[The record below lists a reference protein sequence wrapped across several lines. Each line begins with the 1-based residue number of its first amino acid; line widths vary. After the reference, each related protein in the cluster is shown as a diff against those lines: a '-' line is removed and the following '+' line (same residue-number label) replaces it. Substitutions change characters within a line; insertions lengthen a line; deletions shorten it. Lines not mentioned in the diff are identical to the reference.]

1 MRCPPARATKAPAIR
16 YCIPIGACGT
26 LLWVHHMDI
35 AKPVDRQRQRMT
47 QAAYGA
53 LALVAATFIG
63 IRVWHLQPAA
73 PTVDRA
79 SLWVDTVKRGAMVR
93 QVRGPG
99 TLVPEEVRWIPATTM
114 GRVER
119 IVLRPGTAVDAGT
132 VILEL
137 SNPAL
142 QQEFEEA
149 ALKLR
154 AADAS
159 LANLRAQLANEAL
172 AQEGVV
178 AGIEADHQKATLQAN
193 INRQLADK
201 GLVSTLVVQQSALDA
216 QQLADRLTIARKQ
229 SDGRTQAA
237 AARLAVQQAEVDQ
250 ARAVVVLRQR
260 QVDELHVRAGIAGVL
275 QVVPIEV
282 GQQVAPGTNLARVAD
297 PGRLKAELK
306 IAETQAKDVQI
317 GQRVSVDT
325 RNGLVDGTVSRIDPS
340 VQNGTVTVDVALSGD
355 LPKGARP
362 DLTVDGTIELERLPD
377 VMFVGRPAF
386 IQEQGTIGLFR
397 LQPDGDASRVQ
408 VSLGR
413 SSVNNV
419 EVVSGL
425 QVGDQVVL
433 SDMSSWDAFERVRLK

>member
-1 MRCPPARATKAPAIR
+1 
-16 YCIPIGACGT
+16 
-26 LLWVHHMDI
+26 MDI
-35 AKPVDRQRQRMT
+35 AKPIDRPRQRAT

-53 LALVAATFIG
+53 VALIAAAFIG
-63 IRVWHLQPAA
+63 VRIWQLQPAA
-73 PTVDRA
+73 PAVDRT

-119 IVLRPGTAVDAGT
+119 ILLRPGTSVESGT
-132 VILEL
+132 IILEL
-137 SNPAL
+137 SNPSL
-142 QQEFEEA
+142 QQEFEDA
-149 ALKLR
+149 SLKLR
-154 AADAS
+154 AAEAS
-159 LANLRAQLANEAL
+159 FTNLRAQLANEAL
-172 AQEGVV
+172 TQEGIT
-178 AGIEADHQKATLQAN
+178 AGIEADYQKASLQAS

-201 GLVSTLVVQQSALDA
+201 GLVSSLVVQQSVLDA
-216 QQLADRLTIARKQ
+216 QQLNDRLAIARKQ
-229 SDGRTQAA
+229 LVGRNEAA

-250 ARAVVVLRQR
+250 ARAVMLLRQR
-260 QVDELHVRAGIAGVL
+260 QVDELHVRAGLAGVL

-306 IAETQAKDVQI
+306 IAETQAKDVLI
-317 GQRVSVDT
+317 GQHVSVDT

-340 VQNGTVTVDVALSGD
+340 VQNGTVTVDVALPGE

-386 IQEQGTIGLFR
+386 VQEQGTIGLFK
-397 LQPDGDASRVQ
+397 LQPDGEAARVQ
-408 VSLGR
+408 VALGR

>member
-1 MRCPPARATKAPAIR
+1 
-16 YCIPIGACGT
+16 
-26 LLWVHHMDI
+26 MDI
-35 AKPVDRQRQRMT
+35 AKPVDRQRQRIT
-47 QAAYGA
+47 QASYGA
-53 LALVAATFIG
+53 VALMAAAFIG
-63 IRVWHLQPAA
+63 VRVWQLQPAA
-73 PTVDRA
+73 PSVERS

-119 IVLRPGTAVDAGT
+119 IVLRPGTTVVPDT

-137 SNPAL
+137 SNPSL
-142 QQEFEEA
+142 QQELEEA
-149 ALKLR
+149 SLKLR

-159 LANLRAQLANEAL
+159 LANLRAQLANESL
-172 AQEGVV
+172 TQEGIV

-193 INRQLADK
+193 INRQLAEK

-216 QQLADRLTIARKQ
+216 QQLGDRLGIARKQ
-229 SDGRTQAA
+229 LDGRTAA
-237 AARLAVQQAEVDQ
+237 AEARLAVQQAEVDQ

-282 GQQVAPGTNLARVAD
+282 GQQVGPGTNLARVAD
-297 PGRLKAELK
+297 PGHLKAELK
-306 IAETQAKDVQI
+306 IAETQAKDVLI

-325 RNGLVDGTVSRIDPS
+325 RNGLVEGTVSRIDPS
-340 VQNGTVTVDVALSGD
+340 VQNGTVTVDVALSGE

-377 VMFVGRPAF
+377 VLFVGRPAF
-386 IQEQGTIGLFR
+386 VQEQGTIGLFR
-397 LQPDGDASRVQ
+397 VQPDGDASRVQ
-408 VSLGR
+408 VALGR